1 MFSKY
6 GYTVVALQRIAVG
19 PLGLGE
25 LKPGE
30 FRELT
35 AAEVTQ
41 LKSL

>member
-1 MFSKY
+1 
-6 GYTVVALQRIAVG
+6 VVALQRIAVG
-19 PLGLGE
+19 PLVLAA

-35 AAEVTQ
+35 TDEVKQ